1 MDMMQQYCLH
11 NFSTKTCVK
20 YLQEIIE
27 YASVVIIVNLN
38 VIVLGVKPVWCKM
51 EILGAQ
57 YLIIPDNWY

>member
-1 MDMMQQYCLH
+1 MMQQHCLH
-11 NFSTKTCVK
+11 NFSIKFCLK

-38 VIVLGVKPVWCKM
+38 VIVLGVKPIWCKM